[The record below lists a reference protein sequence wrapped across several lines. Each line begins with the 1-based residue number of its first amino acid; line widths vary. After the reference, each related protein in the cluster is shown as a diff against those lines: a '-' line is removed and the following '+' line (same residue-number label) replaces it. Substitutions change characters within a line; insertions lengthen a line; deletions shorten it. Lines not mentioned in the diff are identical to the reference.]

1 MNFELWL
8 KESKKTTV
16 QELCNEICTDT
27 GDVANYA
34 QPVIG
39 GNLKNISKM
48 APEPIEVNTDLKPK
62 RKKKNK

>member
-34 QPVIG
+34 QPIAG
-39 GNLKNISKM
+39 ANTSKM
-48 APEPIEVNTDLKPK
+48 ATEPIQVDTDLKPK
-62 RKKKNK
+62 RKKKKSK